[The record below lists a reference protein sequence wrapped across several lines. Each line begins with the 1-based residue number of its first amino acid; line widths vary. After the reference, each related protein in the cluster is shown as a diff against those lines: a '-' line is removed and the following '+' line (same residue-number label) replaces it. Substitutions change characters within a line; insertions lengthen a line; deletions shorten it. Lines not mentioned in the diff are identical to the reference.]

1 MKKQIKKIKTKL
13 KFRNE
18 IEKKTQKIAAKL
30 KIIKIKLKF
39 YFAIFPSSENFF
51 SFRFSHFNIMYLKK
65 KKSIRN

>member
-39 YFAIFPSSENFF
+39 FAIFPSSENFF

-65 KKSIRN
+65 KNQFEIN